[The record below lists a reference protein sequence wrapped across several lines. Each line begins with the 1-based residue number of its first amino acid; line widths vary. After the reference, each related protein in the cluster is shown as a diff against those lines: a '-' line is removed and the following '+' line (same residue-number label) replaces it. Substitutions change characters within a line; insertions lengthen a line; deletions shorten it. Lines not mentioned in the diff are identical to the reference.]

1 MKFLCPSI
9 PNLPWEA
16 RPSGCPDLVWRYTGN
31 PIIGRRA
38 LAKATGCYNS
48 AVVPFEGKF
57 AGVFRVDYKDR
68 MPHLHTGWSD
78 DGIHWTIEPEEIA
91 LHNGDPEKGEFH
103 YAYDPRV
110 VKLEDW
116 YYVIWC
122 MGYHGPTIGL
132 ARTKDFRSYEQLDNL
147 LLPYNRN
154 GVFFPRKI
162 NGKYA
167 MLNRPSDTGHTP
179 FGDIFFSESHDL
191 VHWGKHRHVM
201 GKSGKWWEDKKIG
214 PGPAPIET
222 DEGWLAFYHGV
233 AGTCNGYIYAMGAMI
248 LDREKPWVV
257 RHRLNQCL
265 LLPETPYELTGYV
278 PGVVFP
284 VAALCDGDTG
294 RIAIY
299 YGSAD
304 TVSGLA
310 FCQAQDIVEFIK
322 RNSLTSV

>member
-1 MKFLCPSI
+1 MKFLCPPI
-9 PNLPWEA
+9 PNLPWED
-16 RPSGCPDLVWRYTGN
+16 RPSDCPDLVWRYSGN
-31 PIIGRRA
+31 PVIGRRA

-68 MPHLHTGWSD
+68 MPHLHTGWSE
-78 DGIHWTIEPEEIA
+78 DGIHWTIESEEIC
-91 LHNGDPEKGEFH
+91 LHNGDPEKGDFH

-162 NGKYA
+162 GGKYA

-179 FGDIFFSESHDL
+179 FGDIFFSESDDL

-248 LDREKPWVV
+248 LDRDEPWVV

-310 FCQAQDIVEFIK
+310 FCQAQDIVDFIK
-322 RNSLTSV
+322 RNSLTSA